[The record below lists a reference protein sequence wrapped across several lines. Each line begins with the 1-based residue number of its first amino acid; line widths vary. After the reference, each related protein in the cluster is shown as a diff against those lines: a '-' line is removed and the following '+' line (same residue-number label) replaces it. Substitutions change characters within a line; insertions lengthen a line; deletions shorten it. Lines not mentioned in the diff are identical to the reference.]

1 MYAFNCLSSLKVVLN
16 RLQNVDDVSPPNKLR
31 KLTVKSE
38 PIEIT
43 NKKLNPLVYQ
53 QFNDFDIIKLI
64 LTTKF
69 SEHLFQ
75 DF

>member
-1 MYAFNCLSSLKVVLN
+1 MSFILKNCIK
-16 RLQNVDDVSPPNKLR
+16 QVSPPNKLR

>member
-53 QFNDFDIIKLI
+53 QFNDSDTIKLT
-64 LTTKF
+64 LTT
-69 SEHLFQ
+69 
-75 DF
+75 